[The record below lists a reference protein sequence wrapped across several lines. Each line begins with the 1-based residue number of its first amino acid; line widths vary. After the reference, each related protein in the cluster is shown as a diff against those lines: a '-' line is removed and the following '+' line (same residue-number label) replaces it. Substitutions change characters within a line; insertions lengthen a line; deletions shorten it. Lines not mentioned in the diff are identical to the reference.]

1 MQQGGWK
8 YDYEKLLL
16 LDAFSKE
23 SAHLNPI
30 ECSKVIYKFPAYTLT
45 SDGSQYC

>member
-16 LDAFSKE
+16 LDGFLKE
-23 SAHLNPI
+23 SARLNPI
-30 ECSKVIYKFPAYTLT
+30 ECSKVIYKFPA
-45 SDGSQYC
+45 S